1 VVTKEVVRAVLEQ
14 GVTRL
19 DMNGD
24 VPSPV
29 DPRRLAPPPSHGGPA
44 HDPHAVME
52 PPHRPVV
59 FYDEAK
65 QYILAKFTGSSDPQ
79 LAMRTLRAQLHSLE
93 GNYLDTDPEV
103 ADIVRSVRERFRKDG
118 AAKGTR
124 VKRKKM
130 LAKLEKDH
138 VALMAELDALRTK
151 LKVMRVKGRLLHAQ
165 VQQDAALDGEET
177 QAEKEKAK
185 LMRMENNLKVKQ
197 QQAALAIKQRKLVAA
212 GYAPPSASSVFA
224 SPTAVTSPRDADP
237 FGEEED
243 DDDDDNYSEGS
254 QAEEAEEGDE
264 F

>member
-1 VVTKEVVRAVLEQ
+1 MLEQ

-19 DMNGD
+19 DAS
-24 VPSPV
+24 VPSPSH
-29 DPRRLAPPPSHGGPA
+29 PNRLGNPPPS

-52 PPHRPVV
+52 PQHRPVV

-65 QYILAKFTGSSDPQ
+65 QYILTKFTGSSDPE

-185 LMRMENNLKVKQ
+185 LMRLENNLKVKQ
-197 QQAALAIKQRKLVAA
+197 QQAALAIKQRKLAAA
-212 GYAPPSASSVFA
+212 GYAPPSSSSVFA
-224 SPTAVTSPRDADP
+224 SPTTVTSPRDADP
-237 FGEEED
+237 FGDDDDED
-243 DDDDDNYSEGS
+243 DDDYSEGS
-254 QAEEAEEGDE
+254 QAEEADEGDE